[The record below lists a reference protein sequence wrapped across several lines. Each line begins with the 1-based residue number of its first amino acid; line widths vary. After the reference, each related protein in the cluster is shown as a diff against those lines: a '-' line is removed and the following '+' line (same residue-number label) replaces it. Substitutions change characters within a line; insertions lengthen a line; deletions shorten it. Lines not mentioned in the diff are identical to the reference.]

1 MRDLL
6 KVLLIKGIILLCKF
20 IDWREQREQRE
31 QRYPAFEQDW

>member
-20 IDWREQREQRE
+20 IDWREQR
-31 QRYPAFEQDW
+31 YPAFEQDW

>member
-6 KVLLIKGIILLCKF
+6 KVLLIKGIIFLCKF
-20 IDWREQREQRE
+20 IDWRERWE

>member
-1 MRDLL
+1 MGDLL

-20 IDWREQREQRE
+20 IDWREQWE

>member
-6 KVLLIKGIILLCKF
+6 NVLLITGVILLCQF
-20 IDWREQREQRE
+20 IDWREQRE

>member
-6 KVLLIKGIILLCKF
+6 KALLIKGIILLCKF
-20 IDWREQREQRE
+20 IDWRERCE